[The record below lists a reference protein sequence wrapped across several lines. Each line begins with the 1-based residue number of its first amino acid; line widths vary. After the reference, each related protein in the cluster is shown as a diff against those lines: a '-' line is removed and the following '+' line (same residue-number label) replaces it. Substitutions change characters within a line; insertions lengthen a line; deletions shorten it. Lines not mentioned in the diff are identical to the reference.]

1 MIRVLLVDPTPLLRS
16 LWTAALSA
24 EHNIRLVG
32 VAATCGEALAQ
43 AADSD
48 VMVISAGVSEA
59 DCLYLTRSL
68 ARSQPNVKVIVAGVP
83 RSDKAVLRYVEMGAA
98 GYVLEDGSIT
108 DTLRCIRAAHR
119 NEADVAPELAPALM
133 NRLAE
138 LGSRYSE
145 VDGRGARYQ
154 SLTARERQV
163 LELVARGCTNQEIA
177 EALVIELGTV
187 KNHVH
192 NILEKLNMSS
202 RLQAAAF
209 LWAVE
214 ASRMPAVT
222 VAQQRLAA

>member
-1 MIRVLLVDPTPLLRS
+1 LRS

-24 EHNIRLVG
+24 EHNIRLIG
-32 VAATCGEALAQ
+32 VAAACGEALAQ
-43 AADSD
+43 AADCD
-48 VMVISAGVSEA
+48 VMVISAAVNDA

-68 ARSQPNVKVIVAGVP
+68 ARAQPNVRVIVAGVP
-83 RSDKAVLRYVEMGAA
+83 RSDKAVLRYVEMGIA

-108 DTLRCIRAAHR
+108 DTLRAIRAAFR
-119 NEADVAPELAPALM
+119 NEADVSPELAPALM
-133 NRLAE
+133 TRLAE
-138 LGSRYSE
+138 LGARYSE
-145 VDGRGARYQ
+145 ADGRGARYKM
-154 SLTARERQV
+154 LTSRERQV

-177 EALVIELGTV
+177 DILVIELGTV

-214 ASRMPAVT
+214 AARIPAVT
-222 VAQQRLAA
+222 VAPQSLAA